1 MDQQYEQ
8 KIRELEKENRI
19 LEKKLHRSR
28 TNLAMLEETND
39 RKEALLNQVISDQ
52 KSAEIALALRSE
64 ENAKLYQQS
73 QANAHQLEQALN
85 ELKISE
91 EQVRQQNEQL
101 AIANIELA
109 RVSRLKDEFL
119 ATVSHELRTP
129 LTGILGMSEL
139 LTGEFL
145 GSLNRQQLE
154 SIATIEDCGQH
165 LLRLIEDI
173 LDLTRIESGHMD
185 IILHPCEI
193 DKLCQISLNAIAPVA
208 AKKKIY
214 LNSIIPANL
223 RNIEVDEK
231 RLHQVLDNL
240 LSNAIKFT
248 PEGGQILLTVE
259 VDQSH
264 QQLHIHIKD
273 TGIGIPEHELEHI
286 FDRFFQVDG
295 KLNRQHG
302 GLGIGLAIVKRIV
315 GLHQGSISVC
325 SKVGEGSRFT
335 IHLPYTSTLPT
346 DGEATQSYILIAEDD
361 HTTARIVIAYL
372 KSYGYRFEWV
382 QNGKDA
388 VRYAEREKPALILMD
403 IQMPIMN
410 GLEAMRLIR
419 KNPNLRTIPIIAAT
433 ALAMQGDEEVC
444 LQAGATEYMS
454 KPFRLKHLLSRID
467 ICLIAQRDQINNRP
481 VWK

>member
-19 LEKKLHRSR
+19 LAKKLHRSR

-73 QANAHQLEQALN
+73 QANALQLEQALN
-85 ELKISE
+85 ELRISE

-101 AIANIELA
+101 AIAL
-109 RVSRLKDEFL
+109 RLKDEFL

-154 SIATIEDCGQH
+154 SIVTIENCGKH
-165 LLRLIEDI
+165 LLSLIEDI
-173 LDLTRIESGHMD
+173 LDLTRIESGQMD
-185 IILHPCEI
+185 IVLQPCEI
-193 DKLCQISLNAIAPVA
+193 DKLCQISLNAIASVA
-208 AKKKIY
+208 AKKNIH

-223 RNIEVDEK
+223 RTIQVDEK

-259 VDQSH
+259 ASH

-273 TGIGIPEHELEHI
+273 TGIGIPAEELEHI

-315 GLHQGSISVC
+315 GLHQGSISVF
-325 SKVGEGSRFT
+325 SKVGEGSCFT
-335 IHLPYTSTLPT
+335 IHLPYTPTLPT
-346 DGEATQSYILIAEDD
+346 DGEANQSYILIAEND

-382 QNGKDA
+382 QNGEEA

-410 GLEAMRLIR
+410 GLEAIKLIR
-419 KNPNLRTIPIIAAT
+419 NNPNLQTVPIIAAT

-444 LQAGATEYMS
+444 LQAGATEYIS

-467 ICLIAQRDQINNRP
+467 VCLIEQRDQRNT
-481 VWK
+481 K